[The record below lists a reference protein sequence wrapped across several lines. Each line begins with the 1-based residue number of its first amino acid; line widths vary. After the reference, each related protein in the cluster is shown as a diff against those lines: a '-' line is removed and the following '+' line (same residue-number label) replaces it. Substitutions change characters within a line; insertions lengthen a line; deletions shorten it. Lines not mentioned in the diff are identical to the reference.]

1 MAMSV
6 KEKILFIWLLVVV
19 VFSIVFRHFWAST
32 VYVLGRA
39 VALHIVSLAGLAQFA
54 AGICGVHPW
63 S

>member
-1 MAMSV
+1 MSV

-39 VALHIVSLAGLAQFA
+39 VVLHIVSLAGLAQFA
-54 AGICGVHPW
+54 AGICGVHLW